1 MDLMD
6 TDVDVFAKEVGDSGP
21 VTCVGGRT
29 QWNVGGAVSADA
41 REVHAPS
48 GVVTFDPAE
57 MTVRVRAGTTVA
69 ELDAALAAG
78 GQMVPLDSVDRER
91 ATVGGVLAVGH
102 SGLRRLRYGP
112 VRDTLLEAR
121 FVNADGKLVKAG

>member
-1 MDLMD
+1 MDDDL
-6 TDVDVFAKEVGDSGP
+6 DVFAKEVGDHGP

-29 QWNVGGAVSADA
+29 QWDVGGAVSSEA

-69 ELDAALAAG
+69 ELDHALAAG
-78 GQMVPLDSVDRER
+78 GQMVPLDPVDPER
-91 ATVGGVLAVGH
+91 ATVGGVLAVGQ
-102 SGLRRLRYGP
+102 SGVRRLRYGP
-112 VRDTLLEAR
+112 VRDTALEVR
-121 FVNADGKLVKAG
+121 FVNGQGKLVKAGGP